1 MDDEKL
7 HDLRDKIQPVDDDID
22 EWYEEFYD
30 ELFFRAEQSVGAK
43 IHPAGKDGGD
53 E

>member
-1 MDDEKL
+1 MADEKPRIDDE
-7 HDLRDKIQPVDDDID
+7 VD

-53 E
+53 K